1 MLEKIAKS
9 LKQKK
14 LWVATAESCTAGLV
28 AHMLTNV
35 SGSSEYFKGSV
46 VAYSNEVKMKVL
58 GVKEETL
65 KKYGAVSE
73 QTAKEMAYGVKK
85 LLGVDIAVATT
96 GIAGPTGGTPT
107 KPVGLVYIGL
117 ATPDG
122 IEARKFLFKGNRL
135 QNKESFANAALSMLL
150 KYLESSLSSN
160 KI

>member
-122 IEARKFLFKGNRL
+122 TEARKFLFKGNRL